1 MTAFPA
7 VAGTML
13 IDLDPAITPLP
24 IIGWAHTTGLNVS
37 PLVLGHPGPLVAGE
51 AFLLHTEQ
59 VYDPG
64 TGRFFG
70 SAEDWRYSVAEEEPY
85 RPGSVLALFT
95 PPVEVRLPVVN
106 SSIPAVAPKLPVAA
120 KAPGGALAF
129 DGKTYA
135 KASFWK
141 VEVGGETYVINM
153 PPDHRAPTGPV
164 EKITR
169 EVFFELRKSIPET
182 TVEAI
187 LNPVSVAPPAEEPE
201 AEDDDGDDLI

>member
-1 MTAFPA
+1 MTMTTFAAAP
-7 VAGTML
+7 GMML
-13 IDLDPAITPLP
+13 VSLDPADPEYP
-24 IIGWAHTTGLNVS
+24 ILGWLHTTGLNVL
-37 PLVLGHPGPLVAGE
+37 PLVIGHPGPMVSGE
-51 AFLLHTEQ
+51 AIRFPDDM
-59 VYDPG
+59 VYDPAS
-64 TGRFFG
+64 TMLF
-70 SAEDWRYSVAEEEPY
+70 SDAESWRDDFEAESRY
-85 RPGSVLALFT
+85 RPGTVIGHAAPPAA
-95 PPVEVRLPVVN
+95 PPVAVVA
-106 SSIPAVAPKLPVAA
+106 PAAPKLPVAA

-141 VEVGGETYVINM
+141 VEIGGESFVINM

-187 LNPVSVAPPAEEPE
+187 LNPGTPEPQPEEPE
-201 AEDDDGDDLI
+201 ADEDDGDDLI